1 VIAAPLP
8 SSAPALAF
16 DIGAGTGVIAAVLAQ
31 RGIVQTIATEQDP
44 RALACAREN
53 IARLG
58 FFGKVKIVETDL
70 FPEGR
75 AQLIVCNPPWLPGRP
90 GSPLEHAIYDPDSRM
105 LLGFIAG
112 LAAHLEA
119 DGEGWLVLS
128 DLAERLGLRTREALL
143 AAFEAGGLT
152 VSGRS
157 EVRPHHP
164 RTQDRGDALHAM
176 RAGEVTSLW
185 RLKAH

>member
-1 VIAAPLP
+1 
-8 SSAPALAF
+8 
-16 DIGAGTGVIAAVLAQ
+16 
-31 RGIVQTIATEQDP
+31 
-44 RALACAREN
+44 
-53 IARLG
+53 
-58 FFGKVKIVETDL
+58 
-70 FPEGR
+70 
-75 AQLIVCNPPWLPGRP
+75 LPGRP

-164 RTQDRGDALHAM
+164 RTQDRSDALHAM